1 MISPLVFALFAA
13 APAGPPVVVTATVPK
28 LVLYAGERGE
38 LEVVAS
44 IARGFR
50 IQANP
55 ASEPFLVPALLEIE
69 GDERVHVGAPEYPP
83 GKPYRLQGTAADLSV
98 YESRLVIRVPV
109 TAHRGPGTGS
119 SDDVVL
125 EGRLR
130 YQACNE
136 RVCLR
141 PSSVPVRARVSLR
154 PRASGES
161 TAGRE
166 EESPE

>member
-1 MISPLVFALFAA
+1 VISPLLFALFAP
-13 APAGPPVVVTATVPK
+13 APAGPPVVVTATVPN

-38 LEVVAS
+38 VEVVAT
-44 IARGFR
+44 IRRGFR

-69 GDERVHVGAPEYPP
+69 ADDRVHVDSPEYPP

-98 YESRLVIRVPV
+98 YEGRLVIRVPV
-109 TAHRGPGTGS
+109 TARRRVGTGS

-136 RVCLR
+136 HVCLR

-161 TAGRE
+161 ATGRE